1 LETVKYHPMIR
12 EMPENLR
19 PRERLLKEGVQALTD
34 IELLAILLRTG
45 STGGSVLELAAVV
58 LNRFRS
64 LRELLQASI
73 EELSNIKGI
82 GPAKAAQ
89 VKAALELG
97 RRVAEQQVDDRAVI
111 RHPEDVVGLV
121 MEEMRN
127 LDREQFRALLLNTKH
142 QLIGR
147 EIISIGTLNS
157 SMVHPRELFKSAIK
171 RSAAAMILVHNHPSG
186 DPAPSQEDIG
196 ITKRMQEAG
205 SIIGIEILD
214 HLIVGDNRFVSFKAK
229 GLM

>member
-1 LETVKYHPMIR
+1 MKTVKYHLTIR
-12 EMPENLR
+12 EMPANLR

-45 STGGSVLELAAVV
+45 SPGGSVLELAAVV
-58 LNRFRS
+58 LNHFRS

-89 VKAALELG
+89 VKAALEFG
-97 RRVAEQQVDDRAVI
+97 RRVTEQKIDDRAVI
-111 RHPEDVVGLV
+111 RHPEDAADLV
-121 MEEMRN
+121 MEEMRS

-157 SMVHPRELFKSAIK
+157 SMAHPRELFKNAIK

-196 ITKRMQEAG
+196 ITKRMMEAG
-205 SIIGIEILD
+205 GIIGIEILD
-214 HLIVGDNRFVSFKAK
+214 HLIVGDNRFVSLKAR

>member
-1 LETVKYHPMIR
+1 
-12 EMPENLR
+12 MPANLR
-19 PRERLLKEGVQALTD
+19 PRERLFKEGVQALTD

-45 STGGSVLELAAVV
+45 SIGGSVLELAAVV
-58 LNRFRS
+58 LNHFRS

-73 EELSNIKGI
+73 EELSNIKGM

-111 RHPEDVVGLV
+111 RNPEDAVGLV

-157 SMVHPRELFKSAIK
+157 SMVHPRELFKNAIK

-196 ITKRMQEAG
+196 ITKRLLEAG
-205 SIIGIEILD
+205 GIIGIEILD
-214 HLIVGDNRFVSFKAK
+214 HLIVGDNRFVSLKAR